1 MSVNAPNLMKHRPFQ
16 IVWIWDALC
25 TVAGVIVYIMTDSVP
40 ALVGL
45 ALLGAIPL
53 VVVLVRFSKANAA
66 AKSGASDRSGDIV
79 Q

>member
-1 MSVNAPNLMKHRPFQ
+1 MA
-16 IVWIWDALC
+16 AL
-25 TVAGVIVYIMTDSVP
+25 I
-40 ALVGL
+40 GL

-66 AKSGASDRSGDIV
+66 AKSGASVRSGDIV